1 MFFDFP
7 TGLYHS
13 ICNYTDIGLWQ
24 IYPFCYKLQK
34 NRSLFK
40 ISCTYIPKA
49 HPRCQPSA
57 IRQPAETDR
66 EGTERKRGQAF
77 FHLPASSGKQTG
89 TLFGQTPEATLKK
102 LARLSTNL

>member
-40 ISCTYIPKA
+40 ISCPYIPKA
-49 HPRCQPSA
+49 HPNASLQPYGN
-57 IRQPAETDR
+57 P
-66 EGTERKRGQAF
+66 
-77 FHLPASSGKQTG
+77 LKQTG
-89 TLFGQTPEATLKK
+89 KARRENEVRPFFIYPPPPENKPAPFSDKHPK
-102 LARLSTNL
+102 PP